1 MAFTAVLRTDHVWS
15 DQSGELIDAKLDQGL
30 ENVCRSMKECVYL
43 VFQLMCPDN
52 KATICL
58 LKGKT
63 VWNSMDNF
71 LFFQDDDSE
80 DYWEKLLQES
90 DLNHST
96 VTLLLKSKI
105 LAFKAQVN

>member
-1 MAFTAVLRTDHVWS
+1 
-15 DQSGELIDAKLDQGL
+15 
-30 ENVCRSMKECVYL
+30 
-43 VFQLMCPDN
+43 
-52 KATICL
+52 
-58 LKGKT
+58 
-63 VWNSMDNF
+63 MDNF

-96 VTLLLKSKI
+96 VTPLLKSKI